1 MIKEQISIKKAVFF
15 LPLAVFLKFTPLLEK
30 KIVVI
35 KNFVF
40 VEKMLSVMLY
50 YEQFRNWN
58 KKLGWPTWFNWIQ
71 PGSLF
76 LS

>member
-1 MIKEQISIKKAVFF
+1 MIKEQIFIKKAVFL
-15 LPLAVFLKFTPLLEK
+15 LPLAVFIKFTPLLEK

-50 YEQFRNWN
+50 YEQFRN
-58 KKLGWPTWFNWIQ
+58 
-71 PGSLF
+71 
-76 LS
+76 